1 MSGTGRTGGPR
12 TRAPRAK
19 AQAPA
24 MAPAAAVE
32 APSEP
37 SVELL
42 DDHSTAI
49 SGGRHGRSLARS
61 MPGAV
66 VGTLLVVGLAFGA
79 ALGPGGALGPASDR
93 GDTTGDTA
101 VAAGN
106 GGGGSGAGSY
116 GGTYVGDGNTTKDG
130 DGWQGEPDATTKP
143 DVDEPDAT
151 KDPAVEPTEKPDPT
165 PKPTEKPQPAST
177 PKPTEKPDPTA
188 SPSDPIALTLAIKE
202 FHPVLQWGSC
212 DGLDFDY
219 YKVVR
224 SSDSTVTWPAG
235 DGDEVFAVVERGGTR
250 KAYDKHVSHGARAWY
265 RVFCVRKGEDGYKV
279 VNASATKSIEVPEEP
294 APPPAA
300 DPISLALDAWLTD
313 GGKVALDW
321 SACEVDGFAFYK
333 VVRSDWNEDPSYL
346 PWHDGSEV
354 IAAIGEM
361 GATQLE
367 TAGPEPG
374 ETAWFRVQCLGYF
387 GDQKVLLG
395 ESAAVAVTVP

>member
-1 MSGTGRTGGPR
+1 
-12 TRAPRAK
+12 
-19 AQAPA
+19 
-24 MAPAAAVE
+24 MAPVAAVE
-32 APSEP
+32 PPFEP

-42 DDHSTAI
+42 DDHSMSIA
-49 SGGRHGRSLARS
+49 GGHRGRGLARS

-66 VGTLLVVGLAFGA
+66 LGSLLVVGLAFGA

-93 GDTTGDTA
+93 NDTQGDTA
-101 VAAGN
+101 AAAAN
-106 GGGGSGAGSY
+106 GGGSGAGSY
-116 GGTYVGDGNTTKDG
+116 GGAYKGDGDSTKD
-130 DGWQGEPDATTKP
+130 DSAWAWHGEPDATTKP

-151 KDPAVEPTEKPDPT
+151 KNPEAEPTKKPAT
-165 PKPTEKPQPAST
+165 EPKPTEKPRSEAT
-177 PKPTEKPDPTA
+177 PKPTEKPDPTKD
-188 SPSDPIALTLAIKE
+188 PSDPIALTLAIKE
-202 FHPVLQWGSC
+202 YHPVLQWGSC

-250 KAYDKHVSHGARAWY
+250 KAYDKHVSHGGKAWY

-279 VNASATKSIEVPEEP
+279 VNASATKGIEVPEEP
-294 APPPAA
+294 TPP
-300 DPISLALDAWLTD
+300 DPVSLALDAWLTE

-321 SACEVDGFAFYK
+321 SACNVDGFAFYK

-346 PWHDGSEV
+346 PWTDGSEV
-354 IAAIGEM
+354 IAAISEM
-361 GATQLE
+361 DATQLE
-367 TAGPEPG
+367 TSAPESG
-374 ETAWFRVQCLGYF
+374 HTAWYRVQCLGYM